1 MNGTY
6 EIEYHSEKYQY
17 GLDSE
22 IVTVD
27 GRSARQNRT
36 PECLIEYAREQA
48 FTRRCW
54 RFRITQVK
62 VKHITATKV
71 TGMIT
76 HLIYEEELN
85 HEEEIIKRMV
95 VVS

>member
-6 EIEYHSEKYQY
+6 EVEYHADRFAWN
-17 GLDSE
+17 DSE

-48 FTRRCW
+48 QYRGCW

-71 TGMIT
+71 TGMVT
-76 HLIYEEELN
+76 HLIYEEELSVP
-85 HEEEIIKRMV
+85 EVV

>member
-36 PECLIEYAREQA
+36 PECLIEYARTQA
-48 FTRRCW
+48 QYRGCW
-54 RFRITQVK
+54 RFRIAQVK

-71 TGMIT
+71 TGMVA
-76 HLIYEEELN
+76 HLIYEEELSVP
-85 HEEEIIKRMV
+85 EVV

>member
-6 EIEYHSEKYQY
+6 EIEYHADRFAWN
-17 GLDSE
+17 DSE

-36 PECLIEYAREQA
+36 PECAREQA
-48 FTRRCW
+48 QYRGCW

-71 TGMIT
+71 TGMVA
-76 HLIYEEELN
+76 HLIYEEELSVP
-85 HEEEIIKRMV
+85 EVV

>member
-6 EIEYHSEKYQY
+6 EIEYHADRFAWN
-17 GLDSE
+17 DSE

-36 PECLIEYAREQA
+36 PECLIEYAR
-48 FTRRCW
+48 FTATTRGCW
-54 RFRITQVK
+54 RFRIAQVK
-62 VKHITATKV
+62 VKHITASKIE
-71 TGMIT
+71 GMIT
-76 HLIYEEELN
+76 HLIYEEDLAE
-85 HEEEIIKRMV
+85 RMV

>member
-6 EIEYHSEKYQY
+6 EIEYHADRFAWN
-17 GLDSE
+17 DSE

-62 VKHITATKV
+62 VKHITAKKV
-71 TGMIT
+71 TGMVT
-76 HLIYEEELN
+76 HLIYEEDLN
-85 HEEEIIKRMV
+85 ERVV